1 MHHASER
8 HRLKN
13 LRLILGVG
21 KAQYMYWTILAVICY
36 VDGSEMVLIST
47 IVPVLRCEWGL
58 SIVWET
64 LINVSAYFFSALGK

>member
-1 MHHASER
+1 
-8 HRLKN
+8 
-13 LRLILGVG
+13 
-21 KAQYMYWTILAVICY
+21 MYWTILAVICF

-64 LINVSAYFFSALGK
+64 LINVSAYFFSALGE